1 MFHVKRGLQILRNL
15 TEVNYILTFK
25 NIHIIVQV
33 IIIESRL
40 MLYIC
45 LSVLSR
51 SSLFRDVTLMSLKP
65 SVNCV

>member
-15 TEVNYILTFK
+15 TEVSYILTFK

-40 MLYIC
+40 MLYIW

>member
-45 LSVLSR
+45 LSVLS
-51 SSLFRDVTLMSLKP
+51 SLFRDVILMSLKP